1 MKLIITAV
9 VFFFVGK
16 YFEKIKVWWKVFN
29 PTNKDKLGDN

>member
-16 YFEKIKVWWKVFN
+16 YFEKIKAWWN
-29 PTNKDKLGDN
+29 ALRPNNKLGDN